1 MNFDQRMKLHVCFP
15 PQLNK
20 RPEERALYQRLRL
33 ISKNTLPANPI
44 DLKSANEVEGEDDYL
59 IFWLWLRK
67 LRIKFT

>member
-44 DLKSANEVEGEDDYL
+44 ELKSAKWSQGWRWWLNILAL
-59 IFWLWLRK
+59 IEK
-67 LRIKFT
+67 IKN